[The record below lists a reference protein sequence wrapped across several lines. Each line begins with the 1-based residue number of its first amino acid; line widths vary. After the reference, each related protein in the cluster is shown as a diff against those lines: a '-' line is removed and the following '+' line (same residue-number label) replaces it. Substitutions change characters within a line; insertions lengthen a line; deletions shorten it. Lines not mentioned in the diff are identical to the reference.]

1 MKKVTY
7 PEKLNRPKVSIN
19 EHRVLVDPGKSKK
32 LAALT
37 NKSIAVLPH
46 TLEKKPFSGLQTDS
60 DSVLQQAQQ
69 LINARIQEIM
79 NSFPAGKRT
88 KLFNLRFGSVA
99 AIQALDIKTAFKK
112 LGINS
117 HNLNMRL
124 LASLSYHG
132 DTV

>member
-1 MKKVTY
+1 MKKVTH
-7 PEKLNRPKVSIN
+7 PEKLNRPKVSIS

-32 LAALT
+32 LAALV
-37 NKSIAVLPH
+37 NKSAAVLPS
-46 TLEKKPFSGLQTDS
+46 TVKIQTAGLQSEFDIT
-60 DSVLQQAQQ
+60 LQQAQQ

-124 LASLSYHG
+124 LASLCYHG